1 MNRKK
6 IYTAPSAKVL
16 LFAPCEELAGREW
29 AFDSDWADGY
39 FSFNSN
45 RNASGVG
52 IKGGYTYSGDD
63 DGYTIVRGDN

>member
-16 LFAPCEELAGREW
+16 LFAPCEELAGSDW

-39 FSFNSN
+39 FSFNSSN
-45 RNASGVG
+45 RTASGVG
-52 IKGGYTYSGDD
+52 IQGGYT
-63 DGYTIVRGDN
+63 